1 MFFMV
6 DLASYYFHLSESLY
20 YFKKNFGYTVMI
32 KENCNDLQTNLITA
46 ELKLS
51 ISVTFCLH

>member
-1 MFFMV
+1 MV

-46 ELKLS
+46 ALKLS